1 MSLIQRENKV
11 GISKGATWG
20 TLVDPFNGT
29 GLYVKAHTPPKGAR
43 KIVTNEDE
51 FGRGMASEGQVLEYE
66 AQSGSM
72 SCRLYHEGLEHLMAS
87 MMGAYAGSEEE
98 AGITYQHKFVLEPVA
113 SGLFHSVAWEEG
125 DEIKAVNS
133 ATIVSGTFG
142 YADGLNL
149 DVNYLGDIVSVS
161 GLASPLGVS
170 YPSEGKGIFKLSQAS
185 VKIND
190 AGDEAFGG
198 GHTFYPSGIDIA
210 VTRGFEGLPVVAG
223 SDTIIEPIEK
233 TAPTVEV
240 TLTFP
245 KKETSTATFLTAFTS
260 RTYKKMQISY
270 VGDDVTGTL
279 TNQKYQVEFNFP
291 KMFIMEAPDFAADS
305 PIPTTIKLKALLAS
319 AAPSGIMDY
328 MVPYVVLQNGLANTA
343 FTAAYPAPSAAITA

>member
-11 GISKGATWG
+11 GISKGTTWG
-20 TLVDPFNGT
+20 TLVDPFGGT

-51 FGRGMASEGQVLEYE
+51 FGRGMATEGQVLEYE

-72 SCRLYHEGLEHLMAS
+72 SCRLYWEGLEHLVAS
-87 MMGAYAGSEEE
+87 VMGSYAYDDTTTPGVVA
-98 AGITYQHKFVLEPVA
+98 HKFVMAPVS
-113 SGLFHSVAWEEG
+113 SGVFHSVAWEEG

-149 DVNYLGDIVSVS
+149 DVNYLGDMVSIS
-161 GLASPLGVS
+161 SLASPLGVS
-170 YPSEGKGIFKLSQAS
+170 YPSEGKGIFKLSKAV

-190 AGDEAFGG
+190 AGTAAFETS
-198 GHTFYPSGIDIA
+198 HEFNPSGIDIA
-210 VTRGFEGLPVVAG
+210 VTRGFEGLPVTAG
-223 SDTIIEPIEK
+223 NETIAEPIEK

-245 KKETSTATFLTAFTS
+245 KKETATAAFLDAFKG
-260 RTYKKMQISY
+260 REYKKMQIFY
-270 VGDDVTGTL
+270 DTLDDIGATGV
-279 TNQKYQVEFNFP
+279 KHSIEFNFP

-305 PIPTTIKLKALLAS
+305 PIPTTIKLKALLAD
-319 AAPSGIMDY
+319 AAPSPVMDQK
-328 MVPYVVLQNGLANTA
+328 VPYIVLKNALAGLSN
-343 FTAAYPAPSAAITA
+343 YPAVT